1 MNYKFLEFRIAQ
13 ETSLHA
19 TIGITTRLS
28 RLDHNL
34 PNKFILFI
42 QPGAHHIN
50 TSTDAATNAWSRGSC
65 ER

>member
-28 RLDHNL
+28 GLDHNL
-34 PNKFILFI
+34 
-42 QPGAHHIN
+42 QIN
-50 TSTDAATNAWSRGSC
+50 SFYSFSLVLTI
-65 ER
+65 